1 MPSKRYL
8 AIPGSR
14 REVMPGATRTGP
26 CDPGERLQVTV
37 VLRKR
42 PSRKRVKSVAQFV
55 SRGERLTRADYEARY
70 GADPKD
76 VERVKA
82 FAAEHKLKVSKVNL
96 GARTLTLS
104 GTVGAFS

>member
-37 VLRKR
+37 VFCESVHQENALKAL
-42 PSRKRVKSVAQFV
+42 PSLYPVA
-55 SRGERLTRADYEARY
+55 
-70 GADPKD
+70 
-76 VERVKA
+76 
-82 FAAEHKLKVSKVNL
+82 
-96 GARTLTLS
+96 S
-104 GTVGAFS
+104 G

>member
-1 MPSKRYL
+1 
-8 AIPGSR
+8 
-14 REVMPGATRTGP
+14 
-26 CDPGERLQVTV
+26 
-37 VLRKR
+37 
-42 PSRKRVKSVAQFV
+42 
-55 SRGERLTRADYEARY
+55 LTRADYEARY

>member
-42 PSRKRVKSVAQFV
+42 PRLGGPAPNGSV
-55 SRGERLTRADYEARY
+55 
-70 GADPKD
+70 
-76 VERVKA
+76 
-82 FAAEHKLKVSKVNL
+82 
-96 GARTLTLS
+96 S
-104 GTVGAFS
+104 GLH